1 MNRRD
6 LLRATA
12 RAAAAAVLLPR
23 AASAQLVWQRVGAH
37 PPSRVQSSLV
47 VALADTILP
56 RTDTPSASDVNVE
69 GFVDVIVTEY
79 YTEPERRAFL
89 DGLEAIDALAAQLAG
104 APFASLTPAQRLP
117 VMDALEQPVDRAAPS
132 ARSYA
137 RLKAL
142 VVHGYFTSERVQ
154 REVLELQIIP
164 GRFDGAAPL
173 RVRARGE
180 GSTLHGSAER

>member
-23 AASAQLVWQRVGAH
+23 AASAHMVWPRVGALTQ
-37 PPSRVQSSLV
+37 PGVQASLM
-47 VALADTILP
+47 VAIADTILP
-56 RTDTPSASDVNVE
+56 RTDTPSASDVNVV
-69 GFVDVIVTEY
+69 GFVDVIVADSY
-79 YTEPERRAFL
+79 SDSERREFL
-89 DGLEAIDALAAQLAG
+89 DGLVAIDALAVQMAG
-104 APFASLTPAQRLP
+104 APFAALTPTQRIP
-117 VMDALEQPVDRAAPS
+117 VMDALEQPVDRAAPY

-173 RVRARGE
+173 RVRTRGE
-180 GSTLHGSAER
+180 GNTLNGSNER